1 MHFGTLELGLFD
13 YLYNQATPSNFVGEI
28 DGGVNDKTM
37 NMNSMVSTKRKRN
50 ISLVLG
56 AFITMVAMSQMFRIE
71 SVFASEASPTVA
83 TSLNTTLSTTFPSGT
98 HGVTTDDVHFRA
110 LPSTTANSFGLL
122 PSGTDLLL
130 IGKGVDNWYLVNVND
145 RIGWVYGDYIKVN
158 TSNDTNNHTQ
168 IVAFPAGTKGITT
181 DTVNFRVQP
190 SISADKYGLL
200 APGTQ
205 LTLLSKAMDNWFEV
219 RFDNQTGWVYGD
231 YVKQLD
237 ASAFDP
243 ATQVNHAASVN
254 NASPLVNQNAVLSI
268 YVNGVKQSYDPS
280 PLIENGRV
288 LVPLRAIFETL
299 GAKVNWDAHTRTASA
314 TKGNMTISL
323 QIDSKMALKNDE
335 LIQLD
340 APPQI
345 IKGRM
350 MVPLRFVSETLGAKV
365 AWDDKNRTVTITL
378 NQ

>member
-1 MHFGTLELGLFD
+1 
-13 YLYNQATPSNFVGEI
+13 
-28 DGGVNDKTM
+28 
-37 NMNSMVSTKRKRN
+37 
-50 ISLVLG
+50 
-56 AFITMVAMSQMFRIE
+56 
-71 SVFASEASPTVA
+71 
-83 TSLNTTLSTTFPSGT
+83 
-98 HGVTTDDVHFRA
+98 
-110 LPSTTANSFGLL
+110 
-122 PSGTDLLL
+122 
-130 IGKGVDNWYLVNVND
+130 LVNVND

-237 ASAFDP
+237 ASAFGP
-243 ATQVNHAASVN
+243 ATQDNHATSVN

>member
-1 MHFGTLELGLFD
+1 MQFGTLESGLSD

-37 NMNSMVSTKRKRN
+37 NMKSMLSTKRKRN
-50 ISLVLG
+50 IPLVLG
-56 AFITMVAMSQMFRIE
+56 AFITMVAMSQLYYIE
-71 SVFASEASPTVA
+71 PVFASDVSPTVP
-83 TSLNTTLSTTFPSGT
+83 TSLNTTLSTMFPSGT
-98 HGVTTDDVHFRA
+98 HGVTTDDVNFRA

-145 RIGWVYGDYIKVN
+145 RIGWVFGDYIQVN
-158 TSNDTNNHTQ
+158 TSNDTKNSTQ
-168 IVAFPAGTKGITT
+168 TIAFPAGTKGITT

-190 SISADKYGLL
+190 SIAADKYGLL

-205 LTLLSKAMDNWFEV
+205 LTLLSKAMGNWYEV
-219 RFDNQTGWVYGD
+219 SFNNQTGWVYGD

-243 ATQVNHAASVN
+243 ATQNHLTSVN

-268 YVNGVKQSYDPS
+268 YVNGIKQSYDPS

-314 TKGNMTISL
+314 TKGNMSIRL
-323 QIDSKMALKNDE
+323 QVDSKMALKNDE
-335 LIQLD
+335 WIQLD

-345 IKGRM
+345 KKGRM

-365 AWDDKNRTVTITL
+365 EWDDKNRTVTITL